1 VQNTKPKWVV
11 APVKKNSIITGRNF
25 NFNQCL
31 WRQIQTIRLNGGI
44 KKKEQFQIKC
54 RICAPLAHP
63 LINKAEEV
71 RFMIME
77 NIQQNKKLTLFI
89 DYCTQQ
95 WMENQN
101 VPIEMWNTNKHRHRS
116 NNSVE
121 AWNSKLSSVIGKQ
134 QPNLFL
140 LVQRLNGETDLVLW
154 QVKSKASGQS
164 DQQRRKTYVKQE
176 ERIK

>member
-1 VQNTKPKWVV
+1 
-11 APVKKNSIITGRNF
+11 
-25 NFNQCL
+25 
-31 WRQIQTIRLNGGI
+31 
-44 KKKEQFQIKC
+44 
-54 RICAPLAHP
+54 
-63 LINKAEEV
+63 
-71 RFMIME
+71 ME
-77 NIQQNKKLTLFI
+77 NIQQNKKLTLFM
-89 DYCTQQ
+89 DYYVQQ

-101 VPIEMWNTNKHRHRS
+101 VPIEMWNINKHQHRS

-140 LVQRLNGETDLVLW
+140 LAPRLNWETELVLW
-154 QVKSKASGQS
+154 QAKSKESGRS